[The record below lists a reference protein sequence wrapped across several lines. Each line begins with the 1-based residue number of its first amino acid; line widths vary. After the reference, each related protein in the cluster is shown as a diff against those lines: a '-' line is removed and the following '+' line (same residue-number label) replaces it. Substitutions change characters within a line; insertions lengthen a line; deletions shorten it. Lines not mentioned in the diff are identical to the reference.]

1 MNTDDQIKLAQAQ
14 LIQHT
19 AEQMGIDV
27 NTLSTEDLAK
37 FASHVLAEAGTSQAE
52 QELETKVAEADALG
66 RLMARS
72 FVEEQA
78 KVAQEEMAAQEM
90 PGYGRAA
97 LRGAAMGALGGGLLQ
112 GGLGAA
118 LGHYGP
124 SAGLPGDVFGV
135 GGKGALY
142 GAGVAGGAGAIQ
154 GAALGATLGLG
165 RAALQRRAIAAQQA
179 AAAAPVEEKVASAM
193 GDIQNFWAM
202 KIAEEM
208 EEESAAEE
216 AAMENE
222 SAEQEAEEE
231 AAAEDEAKEAM
242 LHLAQALH
250 ANGRTK
256 TAGAL
261 LTKLAQEEMAAQ
273 EMPGYGRAA
282 LRGAALGAL
291 GGGLANAGLGAALG
305 HYAPAGFP
313 GDPLGV
319 SGQGALQGALRGG
332 GAGAAIGAGLGTM
345 GSLAR
350 TALQRRAI
358 AKQQE
363 AAKQAAYEFAK
374 LAEEE
379 MVAREM
385 PSYTRNTLQGI
396 GLGGMLG
403 GIGGVG
409 YGLMEGGGINPISG
423 VLAAGRG
430 ITGAAAGGALGGL
443 AGLGATA
450 IQRKRLGAGVV
461 PADRI
466 IIQQEAAK
474 QAAYDFAKLAEAR
487 AAEIMAAN
495 GIHPATLESIAPS
508 NVKIAHV
515 VTPDA
520 VHSYEEKVA
529 AAQFNEQ
536 LDSAALHILKSIG
549 FV

>member
-97 LRGAAMGALGGGLLQ
+97 LRGAAAGALGGGLLNA
-112 GGLGAA
+112 GLGAA

-124 SAGLPGDVFGV
+124 SAGLPGDVYGV

-142 GAGVAGGAGAIQ
+142 GAGVGGGVGAIQ

-222 SAEQEAEEE
+222 SAKQEAEEE

-242 LHLAQALH
+242 YHLAQALH

-256 TAGAL
+256 TAGVITKAL
-261 LTKLAQEEMAAQ
+261 FQPLGTDLTAEHVLRSKGYTPEQAADIVDRGSTGPTLAQ
-273 EMPGYGRAA
+273 GV
-282 LRGAALGAL
+282 LGHV
-291 GGGLANAGLGAALG
+291 GGGLVGGIAAPLALG
-305 HYAPAGFP
+305 LTGNPYMGQAASL
-313 GDPLGV
+313 LGSHATNV
-319 SGQGALQGALRGG
+319 
-332 GAGAAIGAGLGTM
+332 AIQSKM
-345 GSLAR
+345 LADR
-350 TALQRRAI
+350 LH
-358 AKQQE
+358 KQE
-363 AAKQAAYEFAK
+363 AAKQAAYE
-374 LAEEE
+374 
-379 MVAREM
+379 
-385 PSYTRNTLQGI
+385 
-396 GLGGMLG
+396 
-403 GIGGVG
+403 
-409 YGLMEGGGINPISG
+409 
-423 VLAAGRG
+423 
-430 ITGAAAGGALGGL
+430 
-443 AGLGATA
+443 
-450 IQRKRLGAGVV
+450 
-461 PADRI
+461 
-466 IIQQEAAK
+466 
-474 QAAYDFAKLAEAR
+474 FAKLAEAR

-495 GIHPATLESIAPS
+495 GIHPATLEPIAPS

-520 VHSYEEKVA
+520 VHSYAEKVA